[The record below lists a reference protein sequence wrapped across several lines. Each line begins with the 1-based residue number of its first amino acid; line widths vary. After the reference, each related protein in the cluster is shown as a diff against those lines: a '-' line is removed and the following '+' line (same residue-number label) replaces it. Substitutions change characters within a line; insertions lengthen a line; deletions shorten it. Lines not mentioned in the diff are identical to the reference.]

1 MHGERTQYM
10 KMKLTTK
17 EQMAITYFS
26 EKSFKG
32 ARYIDV
38 LYSDLFYKMHIEW
51 YKQKKVGTS
60 ILDLSELTMIKFHC
74 DLIDNSF
81 GGRYTMLNNDTDS
94 LVFNIQYEAYTSR
107 SNKKSQYDL
116 SDSVRED
123 LKDDE
128 HK

>member
-1 MHGERTQYM
+1 
-10 KMKLTTK
+10 
-17 EQMAITYFS
+17 
-26 EKSFKG
+26 
-32 ARYIDV
+32 
-38 LYSDLFYKMHIEW
+38 
-51 YKQKKVGTS
+51 
-60 ILDLSELTMIKFHC
+60 
-74 DLIDNSF
+74 
-81 GGRYTMLNNDTDS
+81 MLNNDTDS